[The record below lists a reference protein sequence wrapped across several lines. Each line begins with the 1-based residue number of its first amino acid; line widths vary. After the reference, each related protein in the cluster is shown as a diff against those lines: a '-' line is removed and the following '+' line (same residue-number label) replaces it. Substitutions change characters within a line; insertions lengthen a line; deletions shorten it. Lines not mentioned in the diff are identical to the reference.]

1 MKKMIL
7 SLAVMAGVSVFANA
21 GNVNGEVF
29 ANKAEVVASLDQE
42 DGFVEVKLEDLNENV
57 KKAVEAYSETDTVK
71 TIEYNAEK
79 KLTKVTLVSKADSTE
94 KVVTLDDEGKE
105 AE

>member
-1 MKKMIL
+1 MIL

-29 ANKAEVVASLDQE
+29 TNKAEIVASLDQE

-105 AE
+105 VK